1 MVESIDV
8 NNRQEILV
16 DPSFSLLNSFIS
28 SVDHLPCDIIRSL
41 WLVQTCNLK
50 IDKLRQ
56 GLNDILHKYQTDGY
70 LKDAEL
76 ATVYELQNQIKW
88 LSKEA
93 VSESKALNCQ
103 LITHKLYLQEEI
115 NQLHNLKNIEQ
126 YNSIN
131 DRHAMEL
138 LRKQL
143 KAHYRENPL
152 RSQVEALAQQQEQS
166 QQSLTKQ
173 SQQSLPTQSQQSLTK
188 QSQSEK
194 KSDQTSIKKESSGL
208 KLILRIPKHDKL
220 DKKDDR
226 DIKEVSQNNRPKLGR
241 PKLKT
246 TITPVQKPN
255 KIVKPGEKAKDT
267 RAAEFKKGNKKK
279 ITTQIPAIN
288 ENNLKIIVSQNAVEK
303 DEEDKR
309 YCFCNQPSLGDMIA
323 CDNEDSCPNGEWFH
337 YKCVGL
343 LNRVD
348 AMKYTTGKEQWFCSE
363 KCREVVESKT
373 TTKEE
378 QKKRKRRKKW

>member
-93 VSESKALNCQ
+93 VLESKALNCQ

-152 RSQVEALAQQQEQS
+152 RSQVEALAQQQKQL
-166 QQSLTKQ
+166 QQL
-173 SQQSLPTQSQQSLTK
+173 LPTQLQL
-188 QSQSEK
+188 EK

-373 TTKEE
+373 TTKAE
-378 QKKRKRRKKW
+378 QKKHKRRKKW

>member
-16 DPSFSLLNSFIS
+16 DPSYSLLNSFIS

-56 GLNDILHKYQTDGY
+56 GLNDILLKYQTDGY
-70 LKDAEL
+70 LNDAEL
-76 ATVYELQNQIKW
+76 AKVYELQNQIKW

-93 VSESKALNCQ
+93 VLESKALNCQ

-131 DRHAMEL
+131 DKHAMEL

-152 RSQVEALAQQQEQS
+152 RSQVEALAQQQEQL
-166 QQSLTKQ
+166 QQLLPKQLQQLLTKQ
-173 SQQSLPTQSQQSLTK
+173 LQQLLPTQLQL
-188 QSQSEK
+188 EK

-288 ENNLKIIVSQNAVEK
+288 ENNLKIIVSQTAVEK

-373 TTKEE
+373 TTKAE